1 MIETPTTIPSDE
13 VEEASNAFIQQ
24 VTLDQD
30 LDEAILPVSLALEE
44 VEPAG
49 AGPQDESELADLS
62 PLDETELASAGPQ
75 DESELAGDSFE
86 EVGADVAWNAAP
98 AFTVPLAVAPRPV
111 PEQYGLDDP
120 SLYFNQELSWLD
132 FNWRVLWLALDERTP
147 LLERVRFAAITAS
160 NLDEFYQKRV
170 GGLKRQR
177 AAGVRKLTPDGRTP
191 EEQLE
196 LIREAAGVMHKTM
209 TAAWEQ
215 QLKPALADKA
225 NVVISDYD
233 DLNIEQRY
241 MLREYFQTH
250 FYPIL
255 TPLTVDPGHPF
266 PFISNLSLSLAVL
279 LRHPQW
285 KTTHFAR
292 IKAPMNHGRWLRL
305 PATPGDDRLYFLP
318 VEQLIIHN
326 VGELFRGMDL
336 LSVHPF
342 RITRN
347 ADVRRDEEEAEDLLA
362 SISAELRVRRFAGVV
377 RMEVAKEMPEYV
389 RNLLMREMELTPA
402 QVVEVDGLLDL
413 TGCFQIADLNL
424 PKLRYRPWEPV
435 IPTRLA
441 QEGQTKDT
449 QTIFAI
455 IRQGD
460 LLVHHPYESFA
471 ASTQRFIEEAAAD
484 PGVVAIKQT
493 LYRTSDESPIVAAL
507 MRAAEQGKQVAVL
520 VEVKARF
527 DEANNIEWA
536 QRLENVGVH
545 VTYGVMGLKTHSKAT
560 LVVRQEPGGLRIY
573 CHIGTGNYH
582 PKTARLYTDLGLF
595 TCSPDL
601 SYDIVNLFHSLT
613 GYSPDQRY
621 RRAIVAPRAMRS
633 TFVRLIQ
640 QEIDY
645 QQRHGNGRIIAKM
658 NALDDVPIIQELY
671 RASQAGVQIDLI
683 IRGHSRLRPGLPGIS
698 DNIRVVSILGRFLEH
713 DRIFYFHNNGT
724 PYTLIGSA
732 DWRGR
737 NLDERVE
744 LIVPVEE
751 PALQQQLIRSLYD
764 ALADNRLAWDL
775 HSDGRYVL
783 RWPGRDEE
791 VCNFHETLMRQ
802 ATERAKIF

>member
-1 MIETPTTIPSDE
+1 MVETLVPVTPDEFEKDANVVVQQIEPPDG
-13 VEEASNAFIQQ
+13 
-24 VTLDQD
+24 LDD
-30 LDEAILPVSLALEE
+30 GAALPVDG
-44 VEPAG
+44 VEPASASPQG
-49 AGPQDESELADLS
+49 EAVTGPGSQHGDDEAEDLAGPAS
-62 PLDETELASAGPQ
+62 PGEALDAAI
-75 DESELAGDSFE
+75 DA
-86 EVGADVAWNAAP
+86 AWHAAP
-98 AFTVPLAVAPRPV
+98 AFTVPSAVSPRPA
-111 PEQYGLDDP
+111 PEQFTLDDP

-132 FNWRVLWLALDERTP
+132 FNWRVLWLALDDRTP

-170 GGLKRQR
+170 GGLKRQK

-191 EEQLE
+191 DEQLE
-196 LIREAAGVMHKTM
+196 LIRSAARLMHRTL
-209 TAAWEQ
+209 TTTWEQ
-215 QLKPALADKA
+215 DLKPALAAQA
-225 NVVISDYD
+225 NVVICDYD

-292 IKAPMNHGRWLRL
+292 LKVPMNHGRWLRL

-318 VEQLIIHN
+318 VEQLIMHN
-326 VGELFRGMDL
+326 ASELFQGMDL

-342 RITRN
+342 RISRN

-362 SISAELRVRRFAGVV
+362 SISAELRERRFAGVV
-377 RMEVAKEMPEYV
+377 RMEVDKEMPEYV
-389 RNLLMREMELTPA
+389 RNLLMREMELTPG
-402 QVVEVDGLLDL
+402 QVVEVAGLLDL
-413 TGCFQIADLNL
+413 TGCFQIANL
-424 PKLRYRPWEPV
+424 ELPQHRYKPWEPV
-435 IPTRLA
+435 IHARLA

-471 ASTQRFIEEAAAD
+471 ASTQRFVEEAAAD

-507 MRAAEQGKQVAVL
+507 MRAAESGKQVAVL

-545 VTYGVMGLKTHSKAT
+545 VTYGVVGLKTHSKAT
-560 LVVRQEPGGLRIY
+560 LVVRQEPTGLRIY
-573 CHIGTGNYH
+573 CHVGTGNYH
-582 PKTARLYTDLGLF
+582 PKTARLYTDLGFF
-595 TCSPDL
+595 TCFPDL
-601 SYDIVNLFHSLT
+601 GYDIVNLFHSLT
-613 GYSPDQRY
+613 GYAPDQRY
-621 RRAIVAPRAMRS
+621 RRAIVAPRAMRN
-633 TFVRLIQ
+633 TFLRLIQ
-640 QEIDY
+640 QEIDF
-645 QQRHGNGRIIAKM
+645 QRRHGNGRIIAKM
-658 NALDDVPIIQELY
+658 NALDDVQIIQELY
-671 RASQAGVQIDLI
+671 QASQAGVQIDLI
-683 IRGHSRLRPGLPGIS
+683 IRGHCRLRPGLPGVS
-698 DNIRVVSILGRFLEH
+698 ENIRVISILGRFLEH
-713 DRIFYFHNNGT
+713 DRIFYFYNNGA
-724 PYTLIGSA
+724 PYTFIGSA

-744 LIVPVEE
+744 LVVPVED
-751 PALQQQLIRSLYD
+751 PALQQQLIAILND

-775 HSDGRYVL
+775 HADGRYVL
-783 RWPGRDEE
+783 RWPDRNEP
-791 VCNFHETLMRQ
+791 VRNFHEGLMRQ
-802 ATERAKIF
+802 AVERAKLA

>member
-1 MIETPTTIPSDE
+1 MIETLVPVAPAEFEKDGNVVVQEISPLQEPDRFDDADVPPADGAEPARSSPQGET
-13 VEEASNAFIQQ
+13 VA
-24 VTLDQD
+24 D
-30 LDEAILPVSLALEE
+30 LPGPRDDDEAADEA
-44 VEPAG
+44 EP
-49 AGPQDESELADLS
+49 
-62 PLDETELASAGPQ
+62 ASAGEAL
-75 DESELAGDSFE
+75 DAAID
-86 EVGADVAWNAAP
+86 AAWHAAP
-98 AFTVPLAVAPRPV
+98 AFTVPSAVAPRPV
-111 PEQYGLDDP
+111 PEQFTLDDP

-132 FNWRVLWLALDERTP
+132 FNWRVLWLALDDRTP

-170 GGLKRQR
+170 GGLKRQK

-191 EEQLE
+191 AEQLE
-196 LIREAAGVMHKTM
+196 LIRSAARLMHQTM
-209 TAAWEQ
+209 TATWEQ
-215 QLKPALADKA
+215 DLKPALAAQA
-225 NVVISDYD
+225 NVVISSYD

-292 IKAPMNHGRWLRL
+292 LKVPMNHGRWLRL

-318 VEQLIIHN
+318 VEQLIMHN
-326 VGELFRGMDL
+326 ASELFQGMDL

-342 RITRN
+342 RISRN

-362 SISAELRVRRFAGVV
+362 SISAELRERRFAGVV
-377 RMEVAKEMPEYV
+377 RMEVDKEMPEYV
-389 RNLLMREMELTPA
+389 RNLLMREMELTPG
-402 QVVEVDGLLDL
+402 QVVEVAGLLDL
-413 TGCFQIADLNL
+413 TGCFQIANLDL
-424 PKLRYRPWEPV
+424 PQHRYKPWEPV
-435 IPTRLA
+435 IHPRLA
-441 QEGQTKDT
+441 KEGQTKDT

-507 MRAAEQGKQVAVL
+507 VRAAERGKQVAVL

-536 QRLENVGVH
+536 QQLENVGVH
-545 VTYGVMGLKTHSKAT
+545 VTYGVVGLKTHSKAT
-560 LVVRQEPGGLRIY
+560 LVVRQEPAGLRIY
-573 CHIGTGNYH
+573 CHVGTGNYH
-582 PKTARLYTDLGLF
+582 PKTAKLYTDLGLF
-595 TCSPDL
+595 TCFPDL
-601 SYDIVNLFHSLT
+601 GYDIVNLFHSLT
-613 GYSPDQRY
+613 GYAPDQRY
-621 RRAIVAPRAMRS
+621 RRAIVAPRAMRN
-633 TFVRLIQ
+633 TFLRLIQ

-645 QQRHGNGRIIAKM
+645 QRRHGNGRIIAKM
-658 NALDDVPIIQELY
+658 NALDDVAIIQELY

-683 IRGHSRLRPGLPGIS
+683 IRGHCRLRPGLPGIS
-698 DNIRVVSILGRFLEH
+698 ENIRVISILGRFLEH
-713 DRIFYFHNNGT
+713 DRVFYFHNNGA
-724 PYTLIGSA
+724 PYTFIGSA

-744 LIVPVEE
+744 LVVPVED
-751 PALQQQLIRSLYD
+751 PALRQQLISILND

-775 HSDGRYVL
+775 HADGRYVL
-783 RWPGRDEE
+783 RWPGRDEP
-791 VCNFHETLMRQ
+791 VRNFHEGLMRQ
-802 ATERAKIF
+802 ASERAKMV